1 MVFGSI
7 GRAAGRGS
15 QLIQRKILREEIA
28 ALTKKLSV
36 RQTGQ
41 YKTGL
46 KRARI
51 VQKHLK
57 AHLNVT
63 TFQPPLSHIHNTI
76 ATAGIL
82 HFRAGTTY
90 KTFLFIPS
98 NNIFRCLV
106 TVFCF
111 KFAPFFLAS
120 RARQKTRASH
130 QP

>member
-15 QLIQRKILREEIA
+15 QLIVVREKYFGKKIA
-28 ALTKKLSV
+28 GLTKKLSV

-63 TFQPPLSHIHNTI
+63 TFQ
-76 ATAGIL
+76 
-82 HFRAGTTY
+82 
-90 KTFLFIPS
+90 
-98 NNIFRCLV
+98 
-106 TVFCF
+106 
-111 KFAPFFLAS
+111 
-120 RARQKTRASH
+120 
-130 QP
+130 